1 MMRKRTFE
9 SAANTS
15 RTSLGGLMIDEGDL
29 LILQPACKLQD
40 LQIQDTIEEVL
51 RTHLQGVGFA
61 SWDSD
66 ARSDTLSQIIKQKL
80 RNIQHQFSDFTV
92 IVLIGQANDTG
103 IVKASHK
110 VWKPEYDSF
119 ASAWYRNESLFAVGT
134 VFATYVTRNF

>member
-1 MMRKRTFE
+1 
-9 SAANTS
+9 
-15 RTSLGGLMIDEGDL
+15 MIDEGDL

-51 RTHLQGVGFA
+51 RTHLQGVGFT

-66 ARSDTLSQIIKQKL
+66 VRSDTLSQIIKQKL

-103 IVKASHK
+103 IVKASHE